1 MPQPLQSPAAA
12 FARLVEIMATLRS
25 PHGCPWDRAQ
35 TLRSLVPF
43 VLEEA
48 YEVVDAIE
56 RGDLRALC
64 GEIGDHLFE
73 GVFLA
78 QVASDQGAFGVAD
91 ALQAVSDKLVR
102 RHPHVFQDDGRV
114 HDAQSR
120 ERAPTAEAALARWD
134 SQKARE
140 RAEDGRTGDALGE
153 LPAALPSLLKAYT
166 LGRRAAALGFDWVA
180 PGDVVTKI
188 QEEVNELS
196 HALGDRTA
204 VPTERAEEEMGDLL
218 FAMANLARKLAIEPE
233 AALRRANAKFARRFS
248 RMQAGIAASGR
259 QMIEMSIDEL
269 EKEWQRA
276 KSAQVDT

>member
-1 MPQPLQSPAAA
+1 MPPSPESAAAA
-12 FARLVEIMATLRS
+12 FTRLVEIMATLRS
-25 PHGCPWDRAQ
+25 PQGCPWDRAQ

-64 GEIGDHLFE
+64 DEIGDHLFE

-78 QVASDQGAFGVAD
+78 QVAADEGAFGVTD
-91 ALQAVSDKLVR
+91 ALRAVSDKLVR
-102 RHPHVFQDDGRV
+102 RHPHVFQADGRV

-140 RAEDGRTGDALGE
+140 RAEDGRTGHALGE

-166 LGRRAAALGFDWVA
+166 LGRRAAAVGFDWTA
-180 PGDVVTKI
+180 PGDVVAKI
-188 QEEVNELS
+188 QEEVDELR
-196 HALGDRTA
+196 HAVGDGSA
-204 VPTERAEEEMGDLL
+204 DSADRAEEELGDLL
-218 FAMANLARKLAIEPE
+218 FAMANLARKLGIEPE
-233 AALRRANAKFARRFS
+233 TALRRANTKFVRRFS
-248 RMQAGIAASGR
+248 RMESGITASGR
-259 QMIEMSIDEL
+259 QMIDMSLEEL
-269 EKEWQRA
+269 EQAWQHA
-276 KSAQVDT
+276 KSAQLDT